1 MRKAF
6 TLLELVVAIAIL
18 AIVFLFAGTIFKVS
32 INAYRVAVANVE
44 IMQKLRAITD
54 QLNRDFEGLQK
65 DGYLILL
72 CDERNRR
79 EFENSVAENYRAD
92 RIYYFSTGDFQSW
105 FDPDTRSDI
114 ARVYFGHDKISL
126 DNIEKVFVSE
136 WKLARSIVLLTPGN
150 PSPPG
155 DCRDVSFAECKVDL
169 ISALENPNDV
179 LINNVVEIDIENNTD
194 DVRHLM
200 CQNAGQ
206 MQIEWTDG
214 TITNDELQWNGNP
227 GPTKPTERWG
237 PDNPDNWP
245 KAIKFTFRLYDSKG
259 IINEDGRAGRLFTH
273 IVYLGE

>member
-6 TLLELVVAIAIL
+6 TLLELVVAIALL

-65 DGYLILL
+65 DGYLILHFEQL
-72 CDERNRR
+72 NRQ
-79 EFENSVAENYRAD
+79 EFDNSDKDNFRAD

-105 FDPDTRSDI
+105 FDPDIRSNI
-114 ARVYFGHDKISL
+114 ARVYFGHDHTSL
-126 DNIEKVFVSE
+126 ANSGELVCE
-136 WKLARSIVLLTPGN
+136 WKLARYIVLLTPDISN
-150 PSPPG
+150 PPD
-155 DCRDVSFAECKVDL
+155 DCCDVSFAECKIDL
-169 ISALENPNDV
+169 SALEDPNNV
-179 LINNVVEIDIENNTD
+179 LINNVVEIDIEDVN

-214 TITNDELQWNGNP
+214 TITNSELQWNGNP

-259 IINEDGRAGRLFTH
+259 IINEDGRVGRLFTH
-273 IVYLGE
+273 IVYLDSSD